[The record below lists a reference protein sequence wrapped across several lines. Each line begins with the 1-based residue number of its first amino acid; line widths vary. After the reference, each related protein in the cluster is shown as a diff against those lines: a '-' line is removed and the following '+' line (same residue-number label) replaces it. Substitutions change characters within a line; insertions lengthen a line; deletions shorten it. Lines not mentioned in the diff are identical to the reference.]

1 MFLVKITPHNADTR
15 RSFFQS
21 WFRDSGTLRP
31 RITNLVNLLLL
42 VDAVLS
48 RPTVHQQEETAN
60 NRENLE
66 EVVLREVLVG
76 VRFVELQLVSGGADK
91 VRAVL
96 LTVQKLL
103 TKRLKMLRIT
113 TSMVALNFALK
124 PTTTMTHA
132 TKPSAATSTRQK
144 LQVPL
149 KTNPTN
155 KKIRRTLPA
164 SWKYILRSFS
174 SISGSPANAFVL
186 RTHESER
193 TMRRPPMTDR
203 LRRKKFRS
211 KMRP

>member
-1 MFLVKITPHNADTR
+1 MQTLACL
-15 RSFFQS
+15 FFQS
-21 WFRDSGTLRP
+21 MVSDPGTLRL
-31 RITNLVNLLLL
+31 RLTHLVNLLLL
-42 VDAVLS
+42 VDAVFPGS
-48 RPTVHQQEETAN
+48 AVHQQEETAN
-60 NRENLE
+60 NRKNLE

-76 VRFVELQLVSGGADK
+76 VSLVELWLVSRVTDK
-91 VRAVL
+91 VREAL

-124 PTTTMTHA
+124 PTTTMTQA

-155 KKIRRTLPA
+155 KKINRTLPA

-193 TMRRPPMTDR
+193 TMRRPPITDR
-203 LRRKKFRS
+203 LRRKKLRS
-211 KMRP
+211 KMSP

>member
-1 MFLVKITPHNADTR
+1 M
-15 RSFFQS
+15 
-21 WFRDSGTLRP
+21 
-31 RITNLVNLLLL
+31 NLVNLLLL
-42 VDAVLS
+42 IDAVLS
-48 RPTVHQQEETAN
+48 GSTVHQQEETAN

-76 VRFVELQLVSGGADK
+76 VRFVELYLVSRSVDK
-91 VRAVL
+91 VRRFL

-103 TKRLKMLRIT
+103 TKRLKTLRIT

-124 PTTTMTHA
+124 PTTTITHA

-155 KKIRRTLPA
+155 KKIKRTLPA

-174 SISGSPANAFVL
+174 SISGNPANAFVL

-193 TMRRPPMTDR
+193 TIRRPPMTDR
-203 LRRKKFRS
+203 LRRKKLRS